1 MKNRIF
7 HFVRIFSMISGQK
20 IRTKIERI
28 MYQTSKIVIS
38 PRVRKS
44 PYFDSTM
51 KYGASAFTIY
61 NHMYLPI
68 VFEGPEKDY
77 ENLLNGV
84 QLWDVGVE
92 RQIEIK
98 GPDASKLS
106 QYITPRDIH
115 KCNIGQAMYA
125 PLLDFQ
131 GGFINDPVMLK
142 LAEDHFWFSL
152 SDSDALLWVQ
162 GVASGKGFDTE
173 ISEPDV
179 SPLQIQGPNSTELMS
194 QVFGKWIEEL
204 AFYKFKEVN
213 HAGIP
218 MVIARMGYSRERCY
232 EIFLQDG
239 SKGNELWEILWD
251 AGKDLNITPG
261 TPNQIFRL
269 EAGILSF
276 GADMHRDNNPFEVG
290 LDWMI
295 DLDQKDDFIGK
306 QALETIKRNGI
317 KKKLM
322 GAEIAG
328 PKMEFFNEE
337 NLDVSID
344 GNIVGE
350 MMSAVFS
357 PRFKKNIC
365 YIILDVEHAL
375 PGKSVNIQT
384 PEGELK
390 AELVKLP
397 WITDRA

>member
-1 MKNRIF
+1 
-7 HFVRIFSMISGQK
+7 
-20 IRTKIERI
+20 

-92 RQIEIK
+92 RQVEIK
-98 GPDASKLS
+98 GPDASKLA
-106 QYITPRDIH
+106 QYITPRDVH

-162 GVASGKGFDTE
+162 GVASGKGLDAE

-194 QVFGKWIEEL
+194 KVFGKWIEEL
-204 AFYKFKEVN
+204 AFYRFKEVN

-251 AGKDLNITPG
+251 AGKELNITPG

-276 GADMHRDNNPFEVG
+276 GADMHRENNPFEVG

-295 DLDQKDDFIGK
+295 DLDQEDDFIGRE
-306 QALETIKRNGI
+306 ALETIKQNGI

-322 GAEIAG
+322 GAEITG

-337 NLDVSID
+337 NLHVSID

-375 PGKSVNIQT
+375 PGQSVDIQT